1 MSNTDGKL
9 GLFVRLMATYGL
21 RIVDAI
27 ISWDRLKNVG
37 VL

>member
-1 MSNTDGKL
+1 
-9 GLFVRLMATYGL
+9 MATPGL